1 MDMGELRAQLEKGL
15 GRSFGNTAWKMFRSY
30 ACVEDFLDEKLL
42 WEDLLG
48 EAEEFLDM
56 WNHEVKEEL
65 RAELNLL
72 ELSGVDKVAELGSRV
87 KNTRRDSRE
96 VSHKERPQL
105 TLKESLRAEVFEECL
120 AQIAARDP
128 KVIEFR
134 KSVLGGRLLKPGQAL
149 KLIRSPAA
157 QALSLDS
164 FKQLKIPV
172 LSHDAKRIRD
182 RKRYVDLEDP
192 RRRSR
197 AKLFVDP
204 PGETIT
210 AWSPPESEQRMVTL
224 DFVNSNGYADR
235 CRVFNGSLLG
245 DLHELGVHLAER
257 FSWQRAQ
264 ATRFVLT
271 GGEPPAVPPVTI
283 RYKVEEVEDF
293 RHGQITLTVVP
304 WMSATTVNKVYLDI
318 QRRMLDS
325 TRNRKL
331 ELKNLEL
338 LRFVMEREDVA
349 NLSRPRRRK
358 KGQEL
363 VEEWNKM
370 KPGWAYNKSQPTST
384 FWRDYDDIEESVV
397 RPRYRDPRK
406 VSSDRA

>member
-1 MDMGELRAQLEKGL
+1 
-15 GRSFGNTAWKMFRSY
+15 
-30 ACVEDFLDEKLL
+30 
-42 WEDLLG
+42 
-48 EAEEFLDM
+48 
-56 WNHEVKEEL
+56 
-65 RAELNLL
+65 
-72 ELSGVDKVAELGSRV
+72 
-87 KNTRRDSRE
+87 
-96 VSHKERPQL
+96 VSHKERPEL
-105 TLKESLRAEVFEECL
+105 TPKESLRAEVFEECL

-172 LSHDAKRIRD
+172 LSHDAERIRD
-182 RKRYVDLEDP
+182 RKRNIAEDP
-192 RRRSR
+192 WRRFR
-197 AKLFVDP
+197 AKIFVDP

-210 AWSPPESEQRMVTL
+210 AWSPPESEQRMVSL
-224 DFVNSNGYADR
+224 DFVNANGYADR

-245 DLHELGVHLAER
+245 DLYELGVHLAER

-283 RYKVEEVEDF
+283 RYKVEEDEDF
-293 RHGQITLTVVP
+293 RHGQITLTVIP
-304 WMSATTVNKVYLDI
+304 WVSATTVNKVYLDI

-363 VEEWNKM
+363 VEEWNKE

-384 FWRDYDDIEESVV
+384 FWRDYNDIEESIV
-397 RPRYRDPRK
+397 RPKYRDPREARP
-406 VSSDRA
+406 DRA